1 MATELISILG
11 LHFSFPDNMVGTQ
24 VVRELPGEEAPWSLP
39 DSVTSRVNSA
49 WELGRGVYLGS
60 YFREGWLLLLL
71 RALAVA
77 LPGLPF
83 HRVQDYVNAV
93 VLGGYIPKDN

>member
-1 MATELISILG
+1 
-11 LHFSFPDNMVGTQ
+11 MVGTQ

-49 WELGRGVYLGS
+49 WELGRGVYLGYRRGS